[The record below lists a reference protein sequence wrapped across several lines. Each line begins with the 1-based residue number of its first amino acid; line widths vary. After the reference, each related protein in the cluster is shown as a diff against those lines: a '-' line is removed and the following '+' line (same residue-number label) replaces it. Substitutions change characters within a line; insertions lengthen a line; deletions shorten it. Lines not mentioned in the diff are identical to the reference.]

1 MKEQKN
7 VIIDVDVVIQ
17 NWNKNNPD
25 AKEPMSRKR
34 LATIIGKSDQ
44 TLSDWKTGR
53 LPKLV
58 LQLFQLMELGS
69 CDMKDF
75 IKAPDGK

>member
-1 MKEQKN
+1 MKHAKN

-25 AKEPMSRKR
+25 AKEPLSRKR
-34 LATIIGKSDQ
+34 LAAIIGKSDQ

-53 LPKLV
+53 CPKLIY
-58 LQLFQLMELGS
+58 QLFQLMELGS
-69 CDMKDF
+69 CSLNDF
-75 IKAPDGK
+75 ILPADGK